1 MKRISYILMMSAFVL
16 LGCSQGKKPANAE
29 AQQQATSQTEVAADS
44 VKDGEGKVV
53 YLSTE
58 DFRKRVMD
66 YQAHRQDWVF
76 NGTKPAIVDFYAT
89 WCHPC
94 KMMSPIVEQLA
105 KKYAGKIDFYK
116 VDIDKEQDVAN
127 AFDIQSIP
135 TFFFVPVKGNPQIQM
150 GAMEKEEFERIITSV
165 LLK

>member
-1 MKRISYILMMSAFVL
+1 
-16 LGCSQGKKPANAE
+16 
-29 AQQQATSQTEVAADS
+29 
-44 VKDGEGKVV
+44 
-53 YLSTE
+53 
-58 DFRKRVMD
+58 MD
-66 YQAHRQDWVF
+66 YQAHHQDWVF

>member
-1 MKRISYILMMSAFVL
+1 MKKIFYILMMGAFIL
-16 LGCSQGKKPANAE
+16 QGCSQSKKPANVE
-29 AQQQATSQTEVAADS
+29 AQQQATSQREVAADTT
-44 VKDGEGKVV
+44 KGNEGKVV
-53 YLSTE
+53 YLSSE
-58 DFRKRVMD
+58 DFRKKVMD
-66 YQAHRQDWVF
+66 YQVHRQDWVF
-76 NGTKPAIVDFYAT
+76 NGTKPAIIDFYAT

-116 VDIDKEQDVAN
+116 VDIDNEQDVAN

-135 TFFFVPVKGNPQIQM
+135 TFFFVPTKGNPQVQM
-150 GAMEKEEFERIITSV
+150 GAMEKAEFERIITSV